1 MVIEKIFSLDR
12 VTNYQNG
19 LKILGRFL
27 LSEDERSD
35 SNLDHASR
43 GQTCDSR
50 ETGMR
55 NAMNWR

>member
-12 VTNYQNG
+12 VTNYQND

-27 LSEDERSD
+27 LSEDERGE

-43 GQTCDSR
+43 GQKCDSR
-50 ETGMR
+50 ET
-55 NAMNWR
+55 